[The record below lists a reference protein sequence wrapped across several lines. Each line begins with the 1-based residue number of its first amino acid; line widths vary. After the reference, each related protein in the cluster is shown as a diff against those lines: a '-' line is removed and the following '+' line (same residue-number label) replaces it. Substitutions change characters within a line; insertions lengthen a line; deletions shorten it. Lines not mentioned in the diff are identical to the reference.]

1 VDYELRYDPKD
12 RVLLIYM
19 GRAVTKA
26 SAAAAQNAVQS
37 FIAAEGPCSVIA
49 DLSGVEREEIPGPFV
64 QSLAGVPSAIADGK
78 WLIFVAPQTPIYGL
92 SRMFHLWRDE
102 APNYKIVR
110 TLEEAYALLGLE
122 PQDFQAIDGSGE
134 EAGGSVAG

>member
-1 VDYELRYDPKD
+1 MDYELRYDPKD

-49 DLSGVEREEIPGPFV
+49 DLSGIEREKVPGYFIR
-64 QSLAGVPSAIADGK
+64 SLAGIPSAIASGE

-92 SRMFHLWRDE
+92 IRMFHLWRDE

-110 TLEEAYALLGLE
+110 TLEEAYALLNLE
-122 PQDFQAIDGSGE
+122 AQDFQVIDGSGE
-134 EAGGSVAG
+134 KAGGSLGG